1 MFKIKEKRAASPEL
15 IHVAKQELQ
24 NIMSNVRGV
33 NFAMVCSTDGFELET
48 LHKRDIYNNGKLA
61 AVSSS
66 ILAMVT
72 AFTQEIHLIGCQSIT
87 LDAENGKAI
96 LSSVQAKQHPMIL
109 VVLADKDVLLG
120 QLLYALKNSSNVI
133 KNADQDFDD

>member
-1 MFKIKEKRAASPEL
+1 MFKIKEKRSASPEL
-15 IHVAKQELQ
+15 IQVAKQELQ
-24 NIMSNVRGV
+24 NLMSNVRGV
-33 NFAMVCSTDGFELET
+33 NFAMVCSTDGFELAT

-72 AFTQEIHLIGCQSIT
+72 AFTQEIHLVGCQSIT

-96 LSSVQAKQHPMIL
+96 LSSVPAKQHPMIL

-120 QLLYALKNSSNVI
+120 QLLYALKNSSNTI
-133 KNADQDFDD
+133 KNADQNFDD